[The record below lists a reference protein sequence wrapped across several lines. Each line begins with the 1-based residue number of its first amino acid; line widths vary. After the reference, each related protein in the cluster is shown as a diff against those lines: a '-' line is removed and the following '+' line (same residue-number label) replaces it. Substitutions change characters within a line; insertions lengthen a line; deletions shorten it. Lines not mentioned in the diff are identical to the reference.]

1 MLTQLVRP
9 LVRSQIQTL
18 ANSKVASGKLVNT
31 ISNWL
36 GYLGVHAEVKQLQAQ
51 KNRIQVSLLVG
62 KPEQC
67 SEDEWQRI
75 LENLGTTGT
84 VPPASVEKT
93 CDTMSESQQRQAA
106 RLLAHIIQVGNADA
120 LEQWEGLEQHL
131 SELSMSAKLLQ
142 NIRAALK
149 VPQQID
155 SILEK
160 LEPEVTA
167 FALSQAISIALIDNK
182 ISSDEDSALKSIYSA
197 LEHSSVGPA

>member
-93 CDTMSESQQRQAA
+93 YDRMSESQQRQAA